1 MMSHYLAPVQMPRS
15 GEADFISPVRWNR
28 VPLLLGLLILCCGCQ
43 APLHRVQI
51 DHGAMGTRFR
61 LTVFHRDRESVE
73 EAARRALDRI
83 DQIEKACS
91 DWDSSS
97 ELRNLCRS
105 APHAE
110 PVAVSDDLVAVLAL
124 SVAISKAS
132 NGAFDPTVGSLV
144 RLWRRCHKAGRLPR
158 QHELDRARQGMGID
172 GMVIDVAGGTV
183 QLLRKG
189 IAIDLGGIAKGFAVA
204 EAFEE
209 MEMAGIRH
217 LIVDGGGDLMLGD
230 PPPGRDGWRIE
241 IGASA
246 FQESEIDR
254 PLRLLVPGR
263 GAIATSGDASRFIH
277 VGDRRYSHI
286 LDPVTG
292 VGIEG
297 PHAATVFAGDGAT
310 ADALATAICVLE
322 PAAAEQLISNFPGS
336 SALLVNPLDGT
347 FQVLGKIPA
356 TIIPSRTNSGEATF
370 WSVP

>member
-1 MMSHYLAPVQMPRS
+1 MMSHYLAPVQMSRS
-15 GEADFISPVRWNR
+15 GAADLTARIRSNR
-28 VPLLLGLLILCCGCQ
+28 CSVLFWLLILCCGCQ
-43 APLHRVQI
+43 APLHRLQI

-61 LTVFHRDRESVE
+61 ITVFHRDRDTVE
-73 EAARRALDRI
+73 EVSRRALVRI
-83 DQIEKACS
+83 DQIERACS

-97 ELRNLCRS
+97 ELRRLCRL
-105 APHAE
+105 APHRE
-110 PVAVSDDLVAVLAL
+110 PVAVSDDLLEVLL
-124 SVAISKAS
+124 RSVAISRAS

-144 RLWRRCHKAGRLPR
+144 RLWRRCHQAGRLPR
-158 QHELDRARQGMGID
+158 EHELDRAREGMGID
-172 GMVIDVAGGTV
+172 GIVIDAAGGTV

-204 EAFEE
+204 EAFAE

-241 IGASA
+241 IAASVDQQSA
-246 FQESEIDR
+246 TDR
-254 PLRLLVPGR
+254 PLRLLVSGR

-277 VGDRRYSHI
+277 IGDRRYSHI

-297 PHAATVFAGDGAT
+297 PHAATVFAADGAT
-310 ADALATAICVLE
+310 ADALATAISVLE
-322 PAAAEQLISNFPGS
+322 PAAAEQLIRDFPGS
-336 SALLVNPLDGT
+336 SALLANPLDGT
-347 FQVLGKIPA
+347 FQVLGEIPA
-356 TIIPSRTNSGEATF
+356 TFIPSRTNSGEESF